1 MGNVYAMDTFCH
13 GNTFHTENNYVKSK
27 VVCVPVNG
35 EYRLKMDEVMVF
47 ILKSF
52 CCCFQTQSLPVVLTM
67 LGSVFQ
73 MSTLAA
79 PVMKQH
85 LAVARMAR
93 MLLLVPTVLGVL
105 VNTIMITASVKQT

>member
-1 MGNVYAMDTFCH
+1 
-13 GNTFHTENNYVKSK
+13 
-27 VVCVPVNG
+27 
-35 EYRLKMDEVMVF
+35 MVF

-52 CCCFQTQSLPVVLTM
+52 CCCFQTQSWPVVLTM

-105 VNTIMITASVKQT
+105 VNMIMITASVEQTYICFIHLRDRVYHDYPFGPSPCKESTAK